1 MAGRTHGRNGV
12 IYIDVSSAANG
23 AATTVSYLNEWTL
36 EQAADK
42 VEVTAFGDS
51 NRTYVVGFK
60 DVQGEFEGFWDDTE
74 AKPFQGADS
83 TDGVKLYLYPA
94 SGAPTKYWY
103 GPAWVDASVEAPVDG
118 PVAISGSF
126 RANGAWGRL

>member
-1 MAGRTHGRNGV
+1 MSTTGTGTATNV
-12 IYIDVSSAANG
+12 IKLTRWSLDQSQDA
-23 AATTVSYLNEWTL
+23 
-36 EQAADK
+36 Q
-42 VEVTAFGDS
+42 EVTAFGDS

-74 AKPFQGADS
+74 AKPFSGADS

-94 SGAPTKYWY
+94 SAAATKYWY
-103 GPAWVDASVEAPVDG
+103 GPAWVDASVETPVDG

>member
-1 MAGRTHGRNGV
+1 MAVYSGRTGAVYASTTGTGTATSV
-12 IYIDVSSAANG
+12 IKLTRWSLDQTQDS
-23 AATTVSYLNEWTL
+23 
-36 EQAADK
+36 Q
-42 VEVTAFGDS
+42 EVTAFGDS

-60 DVQGEFEGFWDDTE
+60 NVEGEFEGFWDDTE
-74 AKPFQGADS
+74 AKPFTGADS
-83 TDGVKLYLYPA
+83 ADGVKLYLYPA

-103 GPAWVDASVEAPVDG
+103 GPAWIDASIEVPVDG